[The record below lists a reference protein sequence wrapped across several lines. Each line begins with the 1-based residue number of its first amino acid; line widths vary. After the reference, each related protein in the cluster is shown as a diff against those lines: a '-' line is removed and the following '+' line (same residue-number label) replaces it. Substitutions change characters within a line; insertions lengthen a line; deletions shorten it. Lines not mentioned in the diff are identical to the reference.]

1 MATFNGLSE
10 AEASFLTYIDDYHS
24 LNDLKV
30 LFGNEVTQERI
41 YCLSSHGYIGT
52 NPNTNNPTLLPSG
65 HTALNEYL
73 SYKAI
78 EKKNRK
84 TERFRFW
91 FPLIISNCFAL
102 ASLVISI
109 IALMK

>member
-1 MATFNGLSE
+1 MTTFNGLSE
-10 AEASFLTYIDDYHS
+10 AEASFLIYIDDYHS
-24 LNDLKV
+24 LHDLKI
-30 LFGNEVTQERI
+30 LFGSEVTQDRI
-41 YCLSSHGYIGT
+41 YHLSSRGYIGI

-65 HTALNEYL
+65 HTTLSEYL

-78 EKKNRK
+78 ENKNQK

-91 FPLIISNCFAL
+91 LPLILSNCFAL
-102 ASLVISI
+102 AALIISI